1 MLRLT
6 LLGPVDLR
14 DEDGNELRAVLQQ
27 PKRLALLA
35 CLALT
40 ANGAYRRRDA
50 LLGLFWPDLDQEHAR
65 GALRRALYFLRR
77 SLGDG
82 IVVSRGEE
90 EVGIAAGTI
99 WCDAVAF
106 EAAVRDGKP
115 GEARALYRGDL
126 LEGFYIAGGAGAEEW
141 LDGERGRLRALRHRL
156 GDEPVPAARP
166 AAPPAP
172 PAQLI
177 RSDVLAV
184 LPFAVRAGPALHYLG
199 EGMLDLLA
207 SALDGAGA
215 LRVADARASLA
226 ASLPDAGASDASD
239 LDAVARSL
247 GAGWIVAGTII
258 VAGEKL
264 RISAALHRT
273 GRGLAMRAEV
283 NAAGEDGL
291 FDAVDELARE
301 IVTGL
306 SEGPAARPALLAART
321 SASWPALKLF
331 LQGEHHFR
339 LGEYN
344 AAVQRFEE
352 ATARDPEFSLAWYR
366 TASSRA
372 ANAMIAEA
380 REANHRSLTRRERLS
395 PRARAMLEAQQAWL
409 AGDLAT
415 AERGYAAVVADHP
428 DDVEAWYLLG
438 DVQFHGNPYR
448 GRRATAAQAAF
459 QRAVSLDSSNAAALG
474 KLARIAAL
482 DGDDDLFDT
491 WLDRLSDATP
501 ASDQLFALRVV
512 RAMRTRTLADIARLG
527 LDLARTRAQGIALAL
542 GHAALYGGA
551 LGLVEQV
558 GGELVARVQ
567 SPELRA
573 YGELLFAEG
582 SLAQGSWARAET
594 RWATALTLDRGW
606 TLVHRG
612 LRASNESLGASDD
625 LVADAIAQLTAWEP
639 DQGERHVAA
648 PLAIHDDLVLHL
660 RSYVLGLLAV
670 RAGNAAAAAE
680 WAESLAELDVIP
692 GWSAAIEQMQ
702 RTLEASRRAQAGDHA
717 AALRILEEG
726 RHGTWFQHAIAS
738 PVYSATEARL
748 LRGRLLLETGRR
760 DEAAGW
766 LQGIGEAS
774 PWELALKATA
784 RQEAT

>member
-14 DEDGNELRAVLQQ
+14 DADGDELRAVLQQ

-35 CLALT
+35 CLVLT

-115 GEARALYRGDL
+115 GEAQALYRGDL

-247 GAGWIVAGTII
+247 GAGWTVAGTII

-551 LGLVEQV
+551 LGLVEPV

>member
-14 DEDGNELRAVLQQ
+14 GEDGNELRAVLQQ

-90 EVGIAAGTI
+90 EVGIAPDTI

-106 EAAVRDGKP
+106 EAAARDGKP
-115 GEARALYRGDL
+115 DEARALYRGDL
-126 LEGFYIAGGAGAEEW
+126 LDGFYIAGAAGAEEW
-141 LDGERGRLRALRHRL
+141 LDGERSRLRALRDRL
-156 GDEPVPAARP
+156 GDETAPAARP
-166 AAPPAP
+166 APPSAPPVQP
-172 PAQLI
+172 I
-177 RSDVLAV
+177 RADVLAV
-184 LPFAVRAGPALHYLG
+184 LPFAVRAGPALQYLG

-226 ASLPDAGASDASD
+226 ASLPEAGASDASD
-239 LDAVARSL
+239 LDTIAQSL
-247 GAGWIVAGTII
+247 GAGWSVAGTII

-283 NAAGEDGL
+283 NAEGEEGL

-306 SEGPAARPALLAART
+306 SEGPASRPALLAART

-339 LGEYN
+339 LGDYN
-344 AAVQRFEE
+344 TAGQRFED
-352 ATARDPEFSLAWYR
+352 ATTRDPEFSLAWYR

-372 ANAMIAEA
+372 ANAMIAGA
-380 REANHRSLTRRERLS
+380 RDANDRSLSRRERLS
-395 PRARAMLEAQQAWL
+395 PHARARLEAQQAWL

-415 AERGYAAVVADHP
+415 AERRYAAVVADHP

-459 QRAVSLDSSNAAALG
+459 QKAVSLDGSHAAALG

-482 DGDDDLFDT
+482 EGDDDLFET
-491 WLDRLSDATP
+491 WLDRLAGVAP

-512 RAMRTRTLADIARLG
+512 RAMRTRKLGDIARLG

-542 GHAALYGGA
+542 GHAALSGGS
-551 LGLVEQV
+551 LGPVAPV
-558 GGELVARVQ
+558 GGELIARVQ

-573 YGELLFAEG
+573 YGELLLAEG
-582 SLAQGSWARAET
+582 SLAQGSWARAES
-594 RWATALTLDRGW
+594 RWAKALTLDRGW

-625 LVADAIAQLTAWEP
+625 VVTGAIEQLTVWEP
-639 DQGERHVAA
+639 DPSERHVAG
-648 PLAIHDDLVLHL
+648 PLAIHDELVLHL

-670 RAGNAAAAAE
+670 RLGDTAAAAE
-680 WAESLAELDVIP
+680 WAESLAELDVVP

-702 RTLEASRRAQAGDHA
+702 RTLEASRRARAGDHA

-738 PVYSATEARL
+738 PVYAATEARL
-748 LRGRLLLETGRR
+748 LRGRLLMEAGRR

-774 PWELALKATA
+774 PWELALKTVA